1 MTLLLAV
8 MMLFSG
14 PSDGGKFQAQ
24 RDYMV
29 RAQIEARGVT
39 DSLVLNAMRKVPRH
53 LFLPESAQRFAYEDS
68 PYNIGYGQTIS
79 QPYIV
84 ALMTEILRL
93 KPHCKVLDI
102 GTGSG
107 YQAAVLAEIVDSVY
121 TIEII
126 CPLLERADTLL
137 KSLGYKN
144 IFTRCGDGYDGWP
157 EAAPFDGIVVAAAPE
172 KVPQPLLDQLAD
184 GGRLVIPV
192 GDAHQYLEVYTRKGQ
207 KIIRE
212 QNIPV
217 RFVPMTGKAEQEE

>member
-1 MTLLLAV
+1 MNFILAAL
-8 MMLFSG
+8 MLFSG
-14 PSDGGKFQAQ
+14 LSDGDKFQAQ

-29 RAQIEARGVT
+29 RTQIEARGVT

-53 LFLPESAQRFAYEDS
+53 LFLPQAAQRYAYEDS

-84 ALMTEILRL
+84 ALMTELIR
-93 KPHCKVLDI
+93 PERHDKVLDI

-107 YQAAVLAEIVDSVY
+107 YQAAILAEIVDSVY

-137 KSLGYKN
+137 RSLGYKN
-144 IFTRCGDGYDGWP
+144 IVARCGDGYDGWL

-172 KVPQPLLDQLAD
+172 KVPKPLLDQLKD

-192 GDAHQYLEVYTRKGQ
+192 GEAFQYLEVYTRKGE

-217 RFVPMTGKAEQEE
+217 RFVPMTGKAEEEQ